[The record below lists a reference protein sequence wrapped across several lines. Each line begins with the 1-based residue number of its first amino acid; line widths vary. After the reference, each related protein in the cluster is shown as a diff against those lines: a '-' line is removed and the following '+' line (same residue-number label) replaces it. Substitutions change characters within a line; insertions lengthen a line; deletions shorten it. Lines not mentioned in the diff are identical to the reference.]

1 MKKVIFGF
9 IATAM
14 FSTVSFAN
22 TPALENEINLKKE
35 NQTITVTN
43 ENKKEETV
51 CSATCSQ
58 TVGGVTYTTTAGN
71 WFSSCER
78 AERRCEEKL
87 RQFLS
92 WQYLLVGINAETTTL
107 KMKVSK

>member
-14 FSTVSFAN
+14 FSTVSFAI
-22 TPALENEINLKKE
+22 TPALENQIILKKE
-35 NQTITVTN
+35 NQTIKIKN
-43 ENKKEETV
+43 ENKKEETE
-51 CSATCSQ
+51 CNATCSQ
-58 TVGGVTYTTTAGN
+58 TVGGITYTTTAGN

-92 WQYLLVGINAETTTL
+92 W
-107 KMKVSK
+107 

>member
-35 NQTITVTN
+35 NQIVTVEN
-43 ENKKEETV
+43 ENKEESESSKAKTNETLCV
-51 CSATCSQ
+51 MTCSFDLGDGLVI
-58 TVGGVTYTTTAGN
+58 TASAGN
-71 WFSSCER
+71 FLMSCEK
-78 AERRCEEKL
+78 ALSRCIDKL
-87 RQFLS
+87 IKS
-92 WQYLLVGINAETTTL
+92 IG
-107 KMKVSK
+107 